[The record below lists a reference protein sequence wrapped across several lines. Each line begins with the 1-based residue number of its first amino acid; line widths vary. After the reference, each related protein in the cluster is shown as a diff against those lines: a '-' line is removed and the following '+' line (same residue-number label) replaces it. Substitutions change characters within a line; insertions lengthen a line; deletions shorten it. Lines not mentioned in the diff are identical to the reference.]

1 MSPVWFRYNRELR
14 FGAWLGVLAFA
25 LVMAGTIGM
34 FGALAWNHMIRPT
47 THWSA
52 APLIVWRT
60 LDQRWM
66 ARPFWGAFGIGLV
79 ATLIAGIALR
89 QQREGLYGNA
99 RFRTNQ
105 EIRRAG
111 LRSGKGPIIGWAA
124 GGLLRA
130 PMEMNIYMAAP
141 TRTGK
146 GVGFVI
152 PNLLD
157 FTGSTVV
164 LDMKREAYKASSGWR
179 RSALGQK
186 VFLFDPLS
194 SRGETHCFNPLG
206 YIDRS
211 DAIAV
216 VSELQRMALQWLPYP
231 ISGNPFFTDAA
242 RNGFVGVGAYLAA
255 NPDFDFTIANIFRIL
270 THDPQTRLGQVLD
283 EIDKDQSANIAAG
296 AVELLRSFVGIPTET
311 FGSVKSTIESKLG
324 LFANP
329 KIVMA
334 TRRSDFDL
342 RQLRTIP
349 MSVFLGS
356 DPGDMTLLAPLYNV
370 IFQQIADLHTRE
382 LPPRPLSKRERGK
395 KAREL
400 VRQASDGG
408 PAMRSA
414 AGLRAS
420 VLRETG
426 LVPGQDNAVPVLL
439 IVDEFKRLGKMD
451 VLGEGF
457 SYLAGYGVRT
467 AAVFQSPAQ
476 IVAVYGPHMA
486 REIEANCGIQIFY
499 TPNTFADAK
508 DISERL
514 GTQTVKTR
522 SRSDSRTALFGS
534 SNGNLGNISHSE
546 ASRPLLMAQEVEDM
560 PQRLG
565 VIFQPGAGRP
575 ILHRRIRY
583 YRDKLFRG
591 RAAVGWVVP
600 PVQSMSEYQ
609 RYVRRQGCRVLSDSD
624 IASVPLERVVI
635 ADETAA
641 AFASIIAEQMA
652 KMTAL
657 HGEAPASRIAEPER
671 AGAGGSIE
679 RGDEIGARKVK
690 RRGRMSAEIEKAK
703 QRAA

>member
-1 MSPVWFRYNRELR
+1 MSPVWFRYNRQLQV
-14 FGAWLGVLAFA
+14 GVWFTVIIFA
-25 LVMAGTIGM
+25 TVVAATIGV
-34 FGALAWNHMIRPT
+34 FGALAWNRMISPGI
-47 THWSA
+47 HWAA
-52 APLIVWRT
+52 APFVVWRA
-60 LDQRWM
+60 LGQPWM
-66 ARPFWGAFGIGLV
+66 ARPFWLAFGVGLF
-79 ATLIAGIALR
+79 ATLVAGIALR
-89 QQREGLYGNA
+89 RQREGLYGNA

-105 EIRRAG
+105 EIRKAG
-111 LRSGKGPIIGWAA
+111 LRSGHGPIIGWAA

-164 LDMKREAYKASSGWR
+164 LDMKREAYKATSGWR
-179 RSALGQK
+179 RTVLGQK

-194 SRGETHCFNPLG
+194 STGETHCFNPLG
-206 YIDRS
+206 YIDRD
-211 DAIAV
+211 DAIGV
-216 VSELQRMALQWLPYP
+216 VSELQRMSLQWLPYP

-270 THDPQTRLGQVLD
+270 TNDPQNRLGQVL
-283 EIDKDQSANIAAG
+283 EQIEKDPSANIAAG
-296 AVELLRSFVGIPTET
+296 AVELLRSFISIPTET

-342 RQLRTIP
+342 RQLRTLP
-349 MSVFLGS
+349 MSIFMGS

-370 IFQQIADLHTRE
+370 IFQQIGDLHTRE
-382 LPPRPLSKRERGK
+382 LPPRPLDKRERARKARDIQRGAAGGEDK
-395 KAREL
+395 KAAEIRAAI
-400 VRQASDGG
+400 VRQ
-408 PAMRSA
+408 
-414 AGLRAS
+414 
-420 VLRETG
+420 TG
-426 LVPGQDNAVPVLL
+426 FVPGQRNVVPVIL

-457 SYLAGYGVRT
+457 SYLAGYGVRI

-522 SRSDSRTALFGS
+522 TRSDSRTALFQS
-534 SNGNLGNISHSE
+534 SSGNLGNISHSE
-546 ASRPLLMAQEVEDM
+546 ASRPLLMPQEVEDM
-560 PQRLG
+560 PQRMGL
-565 VIFQPGAGRP
+565 IFQPGAGRP
-575 ILHRRIRY
+575 ILHQRIRY
-583 YRDKLFRG
+583 FENRTFRA
-591 RAAVGWVVP
+591 RAARGWVVP
-600 PVQSMSEYQ
+600 PVQSMDDYQ
-609 RYVRRQGCRVLSDSD
+609 RYVRRQGCRVLDEKD
-624 IASVPLERVVI
+624 LASVPLERIVI
-635 ADETAA
+635 DPQTAA
-641 AFASIIAEQMA
+641 AFASIIADA
-652 KMTAL
+652 K
-657 HGEAPASRIAEPER
+657 APAPAARSDEAAKTAAGDGGVIAQGEVPAPTKRPSRYSK
-671 AGAGGSIE
+671 SIE
-679 RGDEIGARKVK
+679 D
-690 RRGRMSAEIEKAK
+690 AK